1 MTEPKRTWFQRLIPQ
16 GATPSESDPQKLAKD
31 ALYVLNTISRGE
43 VPIATDA
50 TVNEDDAILIHQVA
64 AKAEKSLE
72 ISPEEGARVA
82 LALGRLLRI
91 ITPATVLSLR
101 DTDPAERRIFFLFPV
116 PTYLANHLSIGLV
129 ITTLVSVLIA
139 VTGEFWVRYFGE
151 PLDQTDGIFNNIG
164 LVLSILT
171 PFTYGAMGACVYL
184 LRSLHKYIIERTFDR
199 RRRPE
204 YVNRVLLGSVSGG
217 AMVLLIDQVTT
228 DTGDVI
234 EFSSAVL
241 GFLAGY
247 NIDLLFSAIE
257 RISEA
262 LLPKVGIETV
272 RRRDARP
279 DGTPPT
285 LPPLERLLDRLAVA
299 KSEEEKTLLKEL
311 IEAAKARALAKPAG

>member
-1 MTEPKRTWFQRLIPQ
+1 MTEPKRTWFQRLLPQ
-16 GATPSESDPQKLAKD
+16 GAAPSESDPQKLAKD

-43 VPIATDA
+43 VPIATDE
-50 TVNEDDAILIHQVA
+50 TVNEDDAILINQVA

-82 LALGRLLRI
+82 LALGRLLKI
-91 ITPATVLSLR
+91 ITPATVQSLR
-101 DTDPAERRIFFLFPV
+101 DTDPAERRIFFLFPM

-139 VTGEFWVRYFGE
+139 VTGEFWMRYFGE

-241 GFLAGY
+241 GFLAGH
-247 NIDLLFSAIE
+247 
-257 RISEA
+257 
-262 LLPKVGIETV
+262 
-272 RRRDARP
+272 RP
-279 DGTPPT
+279 
-285 LPPLERLLDRLAVA
+285 AVQCH
-299 KSEEEKTLLKEL
+299 
-311 IEAAKARALAKPAG
+311 